1 MEILFYGKEGWS
13 LSILSEV
20 REAMGLEKDDTGFD
34 VELKLHISG
43 ALHNLSD
50 QGGISVHVDDPEWFN
65 YDWVDM
71 VDNHYKYQ
79 NVVGL
84 VSEYVVL
91 HVRILFDPPPPKTQA
106 FMEEKLKELEWR
118 YQGKLEDYDRFIAKN
133 PISPMKEG

>member
-1 MEILFYGKEGWS
+1 M
-13 LSILSEV
+13 SILSEV
-20 REAMGLEKDDTGFD
+20 REAMGLEKDDKGFD

-50 QGGISVHVDDPEWFN
+50 QGGIFISADYSEWF
-65 YDWVDM
+65 DEEWVDI
-71 VDNHYKYQ
+71 VDHQYKYQ

-84 VSEYVVL
+84 VSEYVIL

-118 YQGKLEDYDRFIAKN
+118 YQGKLEDYDRFIANN